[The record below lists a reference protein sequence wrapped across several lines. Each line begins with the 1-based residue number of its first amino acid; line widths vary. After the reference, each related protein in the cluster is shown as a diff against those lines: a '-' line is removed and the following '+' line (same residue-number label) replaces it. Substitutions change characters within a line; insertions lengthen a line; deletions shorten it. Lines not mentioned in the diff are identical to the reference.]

1 MENNGDIEMEK
12 IEKPI
17 KPIEIDNSVEE
28 WIKAIEKNVKKNNKQ
43 HWANRKEKEED
54 IKATRNVIINSKF
67 KKDIMKIKNFTEMR
81 CGF

>member
-1 MENNGDIEMEK
+1 MEK

-43 HWANRKEKEED
+43 H
-54 IKATRNVIINSKF
+54 
-67 KKDIMKIKNFTEMR
+67 
-81 CGF
+81 